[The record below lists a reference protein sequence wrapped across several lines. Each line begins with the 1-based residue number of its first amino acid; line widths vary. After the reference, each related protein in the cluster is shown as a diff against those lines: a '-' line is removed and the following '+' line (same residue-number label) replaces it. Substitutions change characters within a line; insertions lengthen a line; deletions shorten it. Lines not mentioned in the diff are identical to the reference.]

1 MTLSCIHL
9 LVTLL
14 FFCAAPR
21 QLFQY
26 FTLLR
31 SNLYFVLILP
41 VIFLM
46 FLQYFL
52 LFTGILKSFCF
63 FARNVLNFPL
73 TFYIY
78 FQFLRSFL
86 EISCFFTVIL
96 PVPHSPYLTAPLRPQ
111 KSPLSH
117 LTAPLRPPTR
127 PQSRHNLDS
136 THKTGSPSKFCYKPQ
151 NSLVSFSAAY
161 GIMEIS

>member
-96 PVPHSPYLTAPLRPQ
+96 PVPHSPYLTAPLRP
-111 KSPLSH
+111 
-117 LTAPLRPPTR
+117 PTR

-136 THKTGSPSKFCYKPQ
+136 THKTGTPSKFCYKPQ
-151 NSLVSFSAAY
+151 NSLVLFSAAY

>member
-1 MTLSCIHL
+1 MLCQEETFCVNDVVLYSPSGNPS
-9 LVTLL
+9 

-31 SNLYFVLILP
+31 SKLYFVLILP

-46 FLQYFL
+46 FLQYFP

-73 TFYIY
+73 TFYNY
-78 FQFLRSFL
+78 FQFLQSFW
-86 EISCFFTVIL
+86 EISCFFTVIR
-96 PVPHSPYLTAPLRPQ
+96 PVSHSPYLTAPLRPP
-111 KSPLSH
+111 KIATVPSH
-117 LTAPLRPPTR
+117 RPAAPPNAPPKPAQLR
-127 PQSRHNLDS
+127 Q
-136 THKTGSPSKFCYKPQ
+136 YAQ
-151 NSLVSFSAAY
+151 NRQPIKILL
-161 GIMEIS
+161 